1 MRVNNDNDS
10 DYVDDSDNELV
21 FFENGHENSLFF
33 LVVITLL
40 GVGVLAGF
48 CNWVLGFILVG
59 FYSWRCYYYPTFSR
73 SFVMFFFKI

>member
-33 LVVITLL
+33 GSNNI
-40 GVGVLAGF
+40 AGGG
-48 CNWVLGFILVG
+48 GFGG
-59 FYSWRCYYYPTFSR
+59 FL
-73 SFVMFFFKI
+73 